1 MKTLGVKISELRKA
15 KNLTQEELANQL
27 NVSYQAVSK
36 WENDLSIPDLPTL
49 IQLSELFN
57 VSLDDLVKERQQVV
71 TYVEP
76 KQQKSIDQLFL
87 RVRVLS
93 AEGDK
98 VNVNLPL
105 QLVKVAYDMGLNFSD
120 MTNNPHAKSIDLE
133 MIMKLIEK
141 GAIGKLVD
149 IQSADGDIVEVIV
162 E

>member
-76 KQQKSIDQLFL
+76 QQQKSIDQMFL
-87 RVRVLS
+87 RVKVLS
-93 AEGDK
+93 AKGDK

-105 QLVKVAYDMGLNFSD
+105 MLVKMAYDMGLNFSD
-120 MTNNPHAKSIDLE
+120 MTNNPHAKNIDLA

-141 GAIGKLVD
+141 GAVGKLVD
-149 IQSADGDIVEVIV
+149 VQSADGDIVEVFV